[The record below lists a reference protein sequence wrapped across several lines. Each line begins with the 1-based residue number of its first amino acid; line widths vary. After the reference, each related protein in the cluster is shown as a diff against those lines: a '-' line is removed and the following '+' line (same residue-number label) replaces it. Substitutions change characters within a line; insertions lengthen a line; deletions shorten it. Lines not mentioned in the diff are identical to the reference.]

1 MNGGACLANI
11 YIKDLMQLVDSSCM
25 RNKYDVNAF
34 EALNIKFTIKKRGIA
49 QTLSFES
56 YDRSIS
62 IDLDEDGM
70 VVNIEFV

>member
-1 MNGGACLANI
+1 MANI
-11 YIKDLMQLVDSSCM
+11 YIKDLMQLVDLSCT
-25 RNKYDVNAF
+25 RDKYDVNAF
-34 EALNIKFTIKKRGIA
+34 EALNIKFTIKKSGIA

>member
-1 MNGGACLANI
+1 MADITL
-11 YIKDLMQLVDSSCM
+11 KDLMQLIDSSCAK
-25 RNKYDVNAF
+25 NKYEVNAF
-34 EALNIKFTIKKRGIA
+34 EALNIKFTAKKRGIA